1 LAEEDDVHV
10 WEAGLVVA
18 AAGAV
23 GGIVS
28 AFLSED
34 RGFALPT
41 KVPVDGATVL
51 RPGFVGHVVVGAI
64 ASFIS
69 WGLYGP
75 LTDQVLIGSNPDGS
89 PPADTFGITAAA
101 VAAATGVG
109 VGGAKFL
116 SNYVDKKLLQAT
128 ASVAAGKTADPVAA
142 GQLTHAQPTQALSIA
157 QKMAA

>member
-1 LAEEDDVHV
+1 VYV

-18 AAGAV
+18 AAGGA

-41 KVPVDGATVL
+41 TVPVDGTTVL
-51 RPGFVGHVVVGAI
+51 RPGFLGHIVVGAL

-75 LTDQVLIGSNPDGS
+75 FTDQVLLGSNPDGS

-101 VAAATGVG
+101 VAAAAGVG

-116 SNYVDKKLLQAT
+116 SNYVDKKLLRAT

-142 GQLTHAQPTQALSIA
+142 GQLTHVPPTQALDIA
-157 QKMAA
+157 HQMAG